1 MPGVRVTSVRRTV
14 LVAVTLV
21 TAQAL
26 LGGIIGFVTFG
37 GDRDAPAPAAAE
49 PQLAGPPVVLP
60 SSAPTPAARLSIA
73 ASRAVRTERPT
84 SPQPPPE
91 RTPVTRTSSP
101 APATS
106 KTPTPLPPMPT
117 ISIPDPDLV
126 APVPPAVEDPPV
138 PVVGESCDVP
148 GAEGRTAD
156 DKAVRC
162 LRGRD
167 GRLRWRLV

>member
-14 LVAVTLV
+14 FVAVALV

-26 LGGIIGFVTFG
+26 LGGVIGFVTFG
-37 GDRDAPAPAAAE
+37 GDRNSPAPPAAAE
-49 PQLAGPPVVLP
+49 PRLAGPPVVPPASL
-60 SSAPTPAARLSIA
+60 PTPAERVSIA

-84 SPQPPPE
+84 SPQPPPATE
-91 RTPVTRTSSP
+91 RSPATRTSSP
-101 APATS
+101 APAVS
-106 KTPTPLPPMPT
+106 KGLPPLPPMPT
-117 ISIPDPDLV
+117 ISVPDPDLV
-126 APVPPAVEDPPV
+126 APPQDDAPV
-138 PVVGESCDVP
+138 PVAGEFCDEA